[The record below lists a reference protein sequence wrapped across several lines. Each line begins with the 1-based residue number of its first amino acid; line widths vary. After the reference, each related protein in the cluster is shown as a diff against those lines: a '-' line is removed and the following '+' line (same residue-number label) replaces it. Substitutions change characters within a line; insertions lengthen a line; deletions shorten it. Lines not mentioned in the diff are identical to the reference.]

1 MVSGTEGFSGE
12 SAIPCCKVKTSLSWR
27 ANAGSSFQRVD
38 LFSGIS
44 IYIDI
49 DHTLILYIQ
58 CVYIYMLYI
67 IYIIYK
73 YIYIYLNISIYI
85 IAIHISNPRTVT
97 HQRKVLKFLR
107 QSFGGGTY
115 LEDALA
121 EAAKKLEQPTWQN
134 AVPWRHGFWSM
145 GREFVDKGYAI

>member
-67 IYIIYK
+67 IYIIYINIYIYIFK
-73 YIYIYLNISIYI
+73 YIYIYNSHTYI
-85 IAIHISNPRTVT
+85 EST
-97 HQRKVLKFLR
+97 HRHAPEESSEIPSAKLR
-107 QSFGGGTY
+107 RRDIFGRCSGRSGEETRAAN
-115 LEDALA
+115 LAKCSALA
-121 EAAKKLEQPTWQN
+121 PWILE
-134 AVPWRHGFWSM
+134 HGE
-145 GREFVDKGYAI
+145 RICR